1 MQDEIII
8 DCDVN
13 IHELD
18 SFDILLRLILNAQRQ
33 PLLNQIP
40 FWSVELIT
48 PKEKDKKSKKKF
60 NRNEIQFFSWAD
72 LRQNEKKDFQ
82 LRWGMK
88 RLEGKVAA
96 KVKPEWGWMDEVISE
111 GETAIRMRV
120 KPRLK
125 WGWIRV

>member
-1 MQDEIII
+1 MREYFEQILTRKLAVFNKKKRRVFPDEIII

-33 PLLNQIP
+33 PLLNQIH

-60 NRNEIQFFSWAD
+60 NRNEIQFFSGAD
-72 LRQNEKKDFQ
+72 
-82 LRWGMK
+82 
-88 RLEGKVAA
+88 
-96 KVKPEWGWMDEVISE
+96 
-111 GETAIRMRV
+111 
-120 KPRLK
+120 PR
-125 WGWIRV
+125 